1 MSDFKIGMPPA
12 PSFEPGLKPAGGV
25 GRSASDATPKVDFGA
40 LVTQSINSVN
50 ETQQG
55 ATKLAEQFELGD
67 PGVDLVR
74 VMVEMQKARVSFEA
88 VSQVRNKLVEAYRE
102 VMNMQV

>member
-1 MSDFKIGMPPA
+1 MSDLKIQPPSGFQPLVA
-12 PSFEPGLKPAGGV
+12 PAAAPATAASEKPG
-25 GRSASDATPKVDFGA
+25 TDFGD
-40 LVTQSINSVN
+40 LVKRSIDSVN
-50 ETQQG
+50 ETQG
-55 ATKLAEQFELGD
+55 SARRLAERFEMGD
-67 PGVDLVR
+67 ENVDLVR

>member
-1 MSDFKIGMPPA
+1 M
-12 PSFEPGLKPAGGV
+12 
-25 GRSASDATPKVDFGA
+25 DFGD
-40 LVTQSINSVN
+40 LVKRSIDSVN
-50 ETQQG
+50 EVQQSAKG
-55 ATKLAEQFELGD
+55 LAERFEAGD
-67 PGVDLVR
+67 QNVDLVR

>member
-12 PSFEPGLKPAGGV
+12 PSFEPGLKPVGGV
-25 GRSASDATPKVDFGA
+25 TRAADDATPKVDFAA

-55 ATKLAEQFELGD
+55 AAKLATQFEMGD
-67 PGVDLVR
+67 PSVDLVR
-74 VMVEMQKARVSFEA
+74 VMVEMQKARVSFET